1 MALELG
7 PCGVFYGV
15 TDSEVDMGKTMGGV
29 TVRIVD
35 DSIDLKSDQYG
46 SGAEN
51 TVITGTTVE
60 VELSLAEVTLANIA
74 VALGQTNVGV
84 SPGVVPGLNK
94 TGNMLLSTAG
104 SLILKKYALGSSTSD
119 EEDWIHFPA
128 AGMVSNVEMAY
139 DSENQRV
146 MRITFKC
153 FPATVNAAW
162 GTAADHDKIVTYW
175 FGDNTIADS

>member
-7 PCGVFYGV
+7 PVGVFYGV

-60 VELSLAEVTLANIA
+60 VELSLAEVTLENIG
-74 VALGQTNVGV
+74 VALGHPAGGGTPDFVAGE
-84 SPGVVPGLNK
+84 NK
-94 TGNMLLSTAG
+94 TGNMLLATAG
-104 SLILKKYALGSSTSD
+104 SLILKKYALGSSTSN
-119 EEDWIHFPA
+119 EIDWIHFPA

-153 FPATVNAAW
+153 FPATVSANW
-162 GTAADHDKIVTYW
+162 GTATPIEKIVTYW
-175 FGDNTIADS
+175 FGDNSVTS